1 MGIGHELSM
10 GGAGGWG
17 RRRKSFQGTRKQRFQ
32 SLLFFFSF
40 FFFAFLF
47 LSERGEIGCGSITVC
62 SADAEDP
69 SPICVCRFKGGEE
82 LAFREENQHSAAE
95 PSASLSL

>member
-17 RRRKSFQGTRKQRFQ
+17 AEKKLPGHAETAFSVPALF
-32 SLLFFFSF
+32 LFFL
-40 FFFAFLF
+40 FFAFLF

-69 SPICVCRFKGGEE
+69 SPICMCRFKGGEE